1 MQRSFSTVQWKLTYV
16 SSKPWLTCYLI
27 KLNSWCLGHRKEEL
41 QDRCVSNA
49 GGRGLGVLGLLVTSD
64 RNPIWTRRI
73 EGEKILV
80 QKIQRRFEG
89 PNWEKGEDPALLRSA
104 QKQEHKSSLHLSFSA
119 FLYKKCHF
127 SLHISL
133 FHMARNRDPP
143 RVLLSFTTYPQN
155 LRRGTDSLLHSSL
168 KISQG
173 RTVIGPDS
181 VSASPELIC
190 CEMEAIVHVHKRSQQ
205 LSLALHGE
213 NKGRSSQN
221 I

>member
-89 PNWEKGEDPALLRSA
+89 PNWEKGKDPALLRSA

-119 FLYKKCHF
+119 FLYKTVPFLTAHQ
-127 SLHISL
+127 SLPHG
-133 FHMARNRDPP
+133 RKQRPP
-143 RVLLSFTTYPQN
+143 KSSSELYN
-155 LRRGTDSLLHSSL
+155 L
-168 KISQG
+168 
-173 RTVIGPDS
+173 
-181 VSASPELIC
+181 SPEPP
-190 CEMEAIVHVHKRSQQ
+190 KRNWLSSSFQFENFSGKDCDWPRLSQCRPWAN
-205 LSLALHGE
+205 LLWNGSHSACT
-213 NKGRSSQN
+213 
-221 I
+221 